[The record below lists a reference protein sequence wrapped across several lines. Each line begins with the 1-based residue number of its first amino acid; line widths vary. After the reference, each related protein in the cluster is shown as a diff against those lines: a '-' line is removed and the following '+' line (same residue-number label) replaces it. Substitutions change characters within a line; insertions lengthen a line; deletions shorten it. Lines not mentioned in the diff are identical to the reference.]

1 MSYPYDHGGNVFTV
15 ARQLGVLPEEI
26 ADFSASINP
35 LGMSPLVKAA
45 LTSALDNLI
54 HYPDSGHRDLKLA
67 LARHHGLLPDNFV
80 IANGSTEL
88 IYHLPAMLPGKRA
101 LIVAPS
107 FSEYA
112 RSLDQQRWETR
123 YFALSSEKGFD
134 LDLDALERT
143 LAEGFDAL
151 YLCNPG
157 NPSGH
162 LYPLDVIERIYSICT
177 ASGTFLVLDEA
188 FMDFCEEASAK
199 QLIARGE
206 NGIVLRSM
214 TKFFGIPGLRLG
226 YAIACDTLTGR
237 MDAMGGPWCVNTL
250 ALTAGV
256 AALQDSVHIRQT
268 SELIQQERN
277 YLLEQIFRFPMLKT
291 YPSSVNYL
299 LVEITSNITAAELK
313 ERLVRQQILIRDCAT
328 FMGLTPGFFRIAV
341 RTREENSR
349 LVGCLK
355 KILDFVQG

>member
-1 MSYPYDHGGNVFTV
+1 MSYTYDHGGNVFTV

-26 ADFSASINP
+26 TDFSASINP
-35 LGMSPLVKAA
+35 LGMSPLVKDA
-45 LTSALDNLI
+45 LASALDSLV
-54 HYPDSGHRDLKLA
+54 HYPDSSHRDLKLA
-67 LARHHGLLPDNFV
+67 LARHHGLSPANLV

-88 IYHLPAMLPGKRA
+88 IYHLPGVIHGKRA

-107 FSEYA
+107 FSEYV
-112 RSLDQQRWETR
+112 RSLNQHRWETR
-123 YFALSSEKGFD
+123 DFTLSPENSFD
-134 LDLDALERT
+134 LDVDALERT

-162 LYPLDVIERIYSICT
+162 LYPLDIIERIYRICT
-177 ASGTFLVLDEA
+177 AAGTFLILDEA

-226 YAIACDTLTGR
+226 YAIACDTLTER
-237 MDAMGGPWCVNTL
+237 LDAMGGPWSVNTL

-256 AALQDSVHIRQT
+256 AALQDSEHIQQT
-268 SELIQQERN
+268 SELIRQERN
-277 YLLEQIFRFPMLKT
+277 YLLDQLTAFPMLKA

-299 LVEITSNITAAELK
+299 LVQITNGITAIELK
-313 ERLVRQQILIRDCAT
+313 ERLVQQRILIRDCAT
-328 FMGLTPGFFRIAV
+328 FTGLTPGFFRIAV

-349 LVGCLK
+349 LVDCLANTLK
-355 KILDFVQG
+355 